1 MVSQETEEGLRN
13 KQVSDTHSPRTR
25 EAWCGG
31 PRCKTPGWS
40 GDAKQERGALGP
52 PPFIGAS
59 AAVGVISSCQVP
71 GPGMIKAEDYCLQG
85 HADLRDEVWLWTSLH
100 IKGTL

>member
-1 MVSQETEEGLRN
+1 MGDHVVQHQGGQEMQNRRG
-13 KQVSDTHSPRTR
+13 
-25 EAWCGG
+25 
-31 PRCKTPGWS
+31 
-40 GDAKQERGALGP
+40 GALGP

-85 HADLRDEVWLWTSLH
+85 HADLRDKVWPWTSLH
-100 IKGTL
+100 TKGTL